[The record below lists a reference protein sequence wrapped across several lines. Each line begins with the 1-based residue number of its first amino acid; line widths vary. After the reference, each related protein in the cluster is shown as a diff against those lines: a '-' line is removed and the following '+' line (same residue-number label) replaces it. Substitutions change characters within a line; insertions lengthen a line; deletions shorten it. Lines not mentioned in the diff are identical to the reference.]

1 MSGVPEVVN
10 VKVEELMEQARDT
23 ITVKRV
29 FGEPYVRNGTTIIP
43 VASVMGGAGGG
54 EGGGPMPLPG
64 AEGEAGAA
72 APGMATGMGAGF
84 GVRATPA
91 GAYVIHGDE
100 VTWQPAVDVTR
111 IEVMN
116 RALAIVG
123 LLVVGSILRALL
135 RR

>member
-1 MSGVPEVVN
+1 M
-10 VKVEELMEQARDT
+10 KVEELMEQARDT

-29 FGEPYVRNGTTIIP
+29 FGEPYVKNGTTVIP

-54 EGGGPMPLPG
+54 EGGGPMPMPG
-64 AEGEAGAA
+64 VEGEAGSSPA
-72 APGMATGMGAGF
+72 MATGMGAGF

-100 VTWQPAVDVTR
+100 VVWQPAIDVTR